1 VLVLSN
7 SPNHFLSS
15 LSARDSK
22 LLQPC
27 LKPTGLLPAMTTL
40 YKAEDTIS
48 HVYFPHTGAV
58 SYVVGIPS
66 GQFVETGLVGR
77 NSAIGAGAAL
87 GYPIALNQAIVQ
99 VAFSGVAAEV
109 GILQRLVAQSQALRA
124 CFARQEQ
131 MDFIQVQQTA
141 ACNALHTLEERLSR
155 WLLQTRDLL
164 KSDTLPLTQDFL
176 SQMLGVQRSS
186 VTLVA
191 LKLQEAGLINYRR
204 GRIHILEVDALQEVS
219 CDCYEVINDQ
229 FRRFVGW
236 SPDFNDQA
244 VRTTGL

>member
-1 VLVLSN
+1 VSLLSN

-15 LSARDSK
+15 LSAQDRE
-22 LLQPC
+22 LLQPH
-27 LKPTGLLPAMTTL
+27 LKPTELPPMTTL

-48 HVYFPHTGAV
+48 RVYFPHTGAV

-66 GQFVETGLVGR
+66 GQFVEAGLVGR
-77 NSAIGAGAAL
+77 NSAIGASAAL
-87 GYPIALNQAIVQ
+87 GHPIALNQAIVQ
-99 VAFSGVAAEV
+99 VTFSGVMAEAGV
-109 GILQRLVAQSQALRA
+109 LERLVAQSQTLRA

-131 MDFIQVQQTA
+131 MDFVQVQQTA
-141 ACNALHTLEERLSR
+141 VCNALHALEARLSR

-204 GRIHILEVDALQEVS
+204 GRIHILEVEALEDAS
-219 CDCYEVINDQ
+219 CVCYGVINDQ
-229 FRRFVGW
+229 FRRLMGW
-236 SPDFNDQA
+236 SRGFNNRA
-244 VRTTGL
+244 SRATGL